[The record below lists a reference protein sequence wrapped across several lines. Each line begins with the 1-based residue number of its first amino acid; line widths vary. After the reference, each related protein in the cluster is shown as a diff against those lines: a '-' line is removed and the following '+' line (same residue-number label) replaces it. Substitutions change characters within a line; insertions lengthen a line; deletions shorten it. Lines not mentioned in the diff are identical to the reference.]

1 MAYVELKRTIVEVFN
16 CDTEREESALDLLT
30 QKDELVFQLRR
41 LVESRIQEQ
50 NPLYFCNVCGQAIV
64 VRSHRLYDSSHTFY
78 FKHLRNSGDC
88 PIKTDSSYTKDEIR
102 CMKYNGAKESRAHFE
117 LKHYLAE
124 QLKKDNR
131 FTNTEIEEVIKA
143 SGWSRKWKKPDISA
157 LFNGRKV
164 VFEIQLSTTFLD
176 VIVSREVFYQEEKIP
191 IFWIFKDLNPEIA
204 RATEKDVFFNNK
216 SNALSIDDFSKKL
229 SQLEDQIVFTGHF
242 RKPYFDSTTN
252 TFKEIWNNIPVK
264 IDDIKFDS
272 ITHKPYFIL
281 FDESLKKEKI
291 HEAIQS
297 LEELI
302 LKSISNEIPYELLT
316 ECAKKLASIGLYDKD
331 VVDYGFLN
339 FLKALLSVRDGEVY
353 FANQEGKWAW
363 VANYVYD
370 NHIKHWRTFIIAIE
384 EYKREE
390 LKVKFKNNDNLKK
403 KHQSFKDNRQDI
415 KFEQERTY
423 YSLFE
428 NLLPK
433 LKGKLYKAR

>member
-1 MAYVELKRTIVEVFN
+1 MEYVELKRTIVEVFN
-16 CDTEREESALDLLT
+16 RDTEKEESALALLT

-64 VRSHRLYDSSHTFY
+64 VRSHRLYDRSHTFY

-124 QLKKDNR
+124 QLKKDKR
-131 FTNTEIEEVIKA
+131 FSDIEIEEVIKA

-216 SNALSIDDFSKKL
+216 SNALSIDDFSKEL
-229 SQLEDQIVFTGHF
+229 SQQEEQFVFTGHF
-242 RKPYFDSTTN
+242 RKPYFDETTN
-252 TFKEIWNNIPVK
+252 NFKEIWSKIPVK
-264 IDDIKFDS
+264 INDVKFDS

-281 FDESLKKEKI
+281 FDDSLKEAKTQ
-291 HEAIQS
+291 EAIQS
-297 LEELI
+297 LEKLI
-302 LKSISNEIPYELLT
+302 LNNYDYELSQK
-316 ECAKKLASIGLYDKD
+316 CATKLISVNLYDKNGI
-331 VVDYGFLN
+331 DYGFLN
-339 FLKALLSVRDGEVY
+339 FLKALLSVRDGKIY
-353 FANQEGKWAW
+353 FSNQEGKWAW
-363 VANYVYD
+363 LANYVYD

-403 KHQSFKDNRQDI
+403 KHQNFKDNRQDI
-415 KFEQERTY
+415 KFEQEHSY

-428 NLLPK
+428 HLLSK
-433 LKGKLYKAR
+433 LKGKLYKIK